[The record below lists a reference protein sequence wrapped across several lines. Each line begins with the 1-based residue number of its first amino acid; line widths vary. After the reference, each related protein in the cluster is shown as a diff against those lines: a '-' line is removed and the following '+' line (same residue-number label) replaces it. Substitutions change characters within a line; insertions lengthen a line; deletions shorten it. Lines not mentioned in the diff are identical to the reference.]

1 MTKLLNS
8 DLSRTIVSVVGALML
23 STTFV
28 VAAVG
33 PAKAA
38 APAAQ
43 GHSVAAPLAC

>member
-8 DLSRTIVSVVGALML
+8 ELSRTVVSVVGALML

-38 APAAQ
+38 APAAAATVV
-43 GHSVAAPLAC
+43 SAPLAC